1 MDKHKE
7 HNKAKDKEIH
17 DIKEAMLKKAYDSSD
32 EVLEEKIKDEKAS
45 EERRRVERRMSYR
58 RDSDRVADEEKIIA
72 IKENQKLRS
81 EMDGLKDTMQRR
93 QADFE
98 NYKKRMA
105 KQQGEY
111 RKMYLRDVAHDII
124 EIHDDLLRAID
135 ASASLTKSGSIEK
148 SYGSFVEGVTMIS
161 NRIEEAMKKHGVVEI
176 DALNKAFD
184 PNFHE
189 AVEIEMSDDVD
200 CDTVTKVYQKGF
212 RIDDLVVRS
221 ARVKVAKPRKE
232 EAAEES
238 APHDNGD
245 SGGEN
250 SVH

>member
-7 HNKAKDKEIH
+7 HHKAKDKEAH
-17 DIKEAMLKKAYDSSD
+17 EIKEAVLKRSYDSSD

-58 RDSDRVADEEKIIA
+58 RDSDRIADEEKTVA
-72 IKENQKLRS
+72 IKENQKLRA

-98 NYKKRMA
+98 NYKKRMV

-111 RKMYLRDVAHDII
+111 RKMYLRDVAGDII
-124 EIHDDLLRAID
+124 EIQDDLLRAIE
-135 ASASLTKSGSIEK
+135 ASDNLTKGGSIEK
-148 SYGSFVEGVTMIS
+148 SYSSFVEGVTMIS
-161 NRIEEAMKKHGVVEI
+161 NRIEATMKKYGVVEI

-189 AVEIEMSDDVD
+189 AVEIEMSDDVEF
-200 CDTVTKVYQKGF
+200 DTVTKVYQKGF
-212 RIDDLVVRS
+212 CIDDLVVRS
-221 ARVKVAKPRKE
+221 ARVKVAKPKK
-232 EAAEES
+232 EAASEEVDS
-238 APHDNGD
+238 HGNGD
-245 SGGEN
+245 GGGN
-250 SVH
+250 NVQ

>member
-7 HNKAKDKEIH
+7 HHKGKDKEGH
-17 DIKEAMLKKAYDSSD
+17 DIKEAMLKKEYDSSD
-32 EVLEEKIKDEKAS
+32 EVLEEKIKDEKVS
-45 EERRRVERRMSYR
+45 EERRRVERRMAYR
-58 RDSDRVADEEKIIA
+58 RDSDRIADEARNNA

-81 EMDGLKDTMQRR
+81 EMDNLKDTMQRR

-98 NYKKRMA
+98 NYKKRVV

-111 RKMYLRDVAHDII
+111 RKMYLRDIANDII

-135 ASASLTKSGSIEK
+135 ASDNLSKTGSIEK
-148 SYGSFVEGVTMIS
+148 SYNSFVEGVTMIS
-161 NRIEEAMKKHGVVEI
+161 NRIEATMKKYGVVEI

-189 AVEIEMSDDVD
+189 AVEIEMSDNVD
-200 CDTVTKVYQKGF
+200 HDTVTKVYQKGF

-232 EAAEES
+232 EALEES
-238 APHDNGD
+238 LPRDDGD
-245 SGGEN
+245 GGGEN
-250 SVH
+250 KVH